1 MKQNYT
7 FKIFPKI
14 IFHLVFNKILG
25 QIFYLTLEVK
35 GEKMDRSY
43 TRNSFKFL
51 F

>member
-14 IFHLVFNKILG
+14 LFHLVFNKILG

-35 GEKMDRSY
+35 GKKSG
-43 TRNSFKFL
+43 
-51 F
+51 